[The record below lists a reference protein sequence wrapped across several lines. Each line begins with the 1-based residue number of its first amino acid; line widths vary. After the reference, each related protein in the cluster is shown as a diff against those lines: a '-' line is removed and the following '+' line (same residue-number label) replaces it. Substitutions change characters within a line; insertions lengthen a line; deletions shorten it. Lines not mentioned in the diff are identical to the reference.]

1 MLLQGRTAHI
11 PYSTNSNQ
19 NIVPRRYVAPSKRYT
34 DPFVPFVNN
43 TARFPV
49 LPSERRYYSA
59 ICHIGK
65 IPEKKRCPFLPHK
78 IACTSSTVLNT
89 QYNVFTLSLLFSQW
103 RRYKIWESLLFMGI
117 ASNSWTLWPYWQLPH
132 TLLLSK
138 TVSRQ
143 ASKCFKKAFLL
154 SLCWGKFQIHF
165 LLLNFY
171 FLYDVYF
178 F

>member
-1 MLLQGRTAHI
+1 MLLQGRTAYI
-11 PYSTNSNQ
+11 PSSTNSNQ

-43 TARFPV
+43 TTRFPV

-89 QYNVFTLSLLFSQW
+89 QYNVFPLFLFCFHSEEGI
-103 RRYKIWESLLFMGI
+103 RYEKAYCSWESLATLEPYGHIDNYLILCYCRKLFHDKHP
-117 ASNSWTLWPYWQLPH
+117 SVSKKHFFFPH
-132 TLLLSK
+132 
-138 TVSRQ
+138 V
-143 ASKCFKKAFLL
+143 
-154 SLCWGKFQIHF
+154 GV
-165 LLLNFY
+165 NFRY
-171 FLYDVYF
+171 ISYY
-178 F
+178 